1 MTDEQ
6 MAVIMPL
13 IIFGGEAKSS
23 AIEAIRAAKESDFD
37 KADER
42 IEAASK
48 AIVEAHHGQTELLT
62 KAAFGEEVAVSI
74 YMVHA
79 QDHLMTGIAFVDLA
93 REIIELYKVIA
104 KNDLSISKLISLV

>member
-1 MTDEQ
+1 MNDEQ

-48 AIVEAHHGQTELLT
+48 AIVEAHHGHTELLT
-62 KAAFGEEVAVSI
+62 NAANGEEVAVSI

-104 KNDLSISKLISLV
+104 KK